1 MRIGLGKL
9 VRIVTTVE
17 MMAKV
22 NFDQL
27 VLQKKKKKKVR
38 LRVGKSLLSQ
48 GVTLP
53 AACLNLALLC
63 FFQDFSVV
71 LPNVF
76 FGSRFPAF

>member
-27 VLQKKKKKKVR
+27 VLQKKKKVR

>member
-17 MMAKV
+17 LMAKV

-27 VLQKKKKKKVR
+27 VLQKKKKKVR

>member
-9 VRIVTTVE
+9 VRIVTTME

-27 VLQKKKKKKVR
+27 VLQKKKKKVR
-38 LRVGKSLLSQ
+38 LWVGKSLLSQ
-48 GVTLP
+48 GVTSP
-53 AACLNLALLC
+53 AAYLNLALLC

-76 FGSRFPAF
+76 ASWFPAF

>member
-1 MRIGLGKL
+1 
-9 VRIVTTVE
+9 

-27 VLQKKKKKKVR
+27 VLQKKEKKVR
-38 LRVGKSLLSQ
+38 LRVGKSLSQ

-53 AACLNLALLC
+53 AAYLNLALLC

-76 FGSRFPAF
+76 FASRFPAF

>member
-27 VLQKKKKKKVR
+27 VLKKKKRVR

-53 AACLNLALLC
+53 AAYLNLALLC

-76 FGSRFPAF
+76 FGSRCPAF

>member
-9 VRIVTTVE
+9 VRIVTTME

-27 VLQKKKKKKVR
+27 VLQKKKKVR

-48 GVTLP
+48 GVTSP
-53 AACLNLALLC
+53 AAYLNLALLC
-63 FFQDFSVV
+63 FF
-71 LPNVF
+71 
-76 FGSRFPAF
+76 